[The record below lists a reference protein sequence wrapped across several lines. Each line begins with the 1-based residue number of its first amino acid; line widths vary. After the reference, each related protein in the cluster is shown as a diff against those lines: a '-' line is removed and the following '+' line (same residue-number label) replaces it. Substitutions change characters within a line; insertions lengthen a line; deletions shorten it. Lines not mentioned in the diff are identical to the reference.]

1 MVSKTRV
8 LFLNQIKKMVNSKKE
23 KNGNVIKTQLLTRCP
38 HCGVKL
44 SSWEQVLLNVDR
56 VLMCKNCW
64 YRIILDVGKSGESDN
79 NKSEGK

>member
-1 MVSKTRV
+1 MTD
-8 LFLNQIKKMVNSKKE
+8 SKKE
-23 KNGNVIKTQLLTRCP
+23 KNGKVIKAQLLTQCP

-64 YRIILDVGKSGESDN
+64 YRIILDVGKSGESDK